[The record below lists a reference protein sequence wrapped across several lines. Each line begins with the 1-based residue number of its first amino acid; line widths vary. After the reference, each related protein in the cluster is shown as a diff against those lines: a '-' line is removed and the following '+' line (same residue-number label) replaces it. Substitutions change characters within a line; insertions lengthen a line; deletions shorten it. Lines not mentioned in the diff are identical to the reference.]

1 MPQLL
6 VPLGSAAAALL
17 QTWVAVLSVVSF
29 VFDAAGFIELQDG
42 SFAVSCLSIRQADG
56 E

>member
-1 MPQLL
+1 MPQL
-6 VPLGSAAAALL
+6 PLGSAVAALF

-29 VFDAAGFIELQDG
+29 VFYAAGFIELQDG
-42 SFAVSCLSIRQADG
+42 T